1 MFMLPEE
8 VLRKQA
14 VSTPGYIN
22 LVAARQLK
30 FRWKGR
36 FLEKEMF

>member
-1 MFMLPEE
+1 MLPEE

-14 VSTPGYIN
+14 VSTTGYTN

-30 FRWKGR
+30 FHWKGR

>member
-14 VSTPGYIN
+14 VSTTGYTN